1 MFQKK
6 YFRSKKYSIL
16 IPSLCA
22 LGMLTACTQSHEPI
36 EETKFKETE
45 ITINAGGSGS
55 SQNTTAPDE
64 KSTMADTA
72 AAETSAVSHN
82 DTSPAS
88 NTADMAARFGEHCI
102 SEQTFEVELSEYSGK
117 VYFVPFSPSNSEDFH
132 MQIIQDDNILT
143 YIPAYVPA
151 NLSGESFTSLD
162 AVSFYDINFDGNTD
176 ILLIETYGSTTFAAV
191 YYGYNAYGADDEKY
205 FVVQEELSDNLTRQA
220 SPLSVSQIRT
230 LLSAGKRNGEFS
242 DYKEAYQ
249 AVAGLWNLDRDGD
262 IQFSLIYVDDDDI
275 PELSAGLNG
284 YYTSLYTYD
293 NGRVYTLMEQ
303 WPYGV
308 MGNAGYEYSP
318 RKNSIRNDNA
328 DYAGAILHTTY
339 MTVTDR
345 HTLDIVAQIT
355 FYNFDDSNG
364 NGMPDEDEMGSMGMY
379 GVSYLNGVEATDEQ
393 CAAYDVGGYEFIT
406 GTMTFDSLLSALNR

>member
-6 YFRSKKYSIL
+6 YFRFKKYSIL
-16 IPSLCA
+16 ILSLCA
-22 LGMLTACTQSHEPI
+22 LAMLTACTQSHKPI
-36 EETKFKETE
+36 EETKPKETE
-45 ITINAGGSGS
+45 ITISVDGSGS
-55 SQNTTAPDE
+55 SQNTTAPEE
-64 KSTMADTA
+64 KRTTADTA
-72 AAETSAVSHN
+72 AAETSPSPHN
-82 DTSPAS
+82 DTSSAS

-117 VYFVPFSPSNSEDFH
+117 VYFVPFSPSYDEDFH
-132 MQIIQDDNILT
+132 MQIIQDNNVLAS
-143 YIPAYVPA
+143 IPAYLPA
-151 NLSGESFTSLD
+151 NLSGEGFTSLD

-191 YYGYNAYGADDEKY
+191 YYGYDANGADYEKY

-220 SPLSVSQIRT
+220 SPLSVAQIRI
-230 LLSAGKRNGEFS
+230 LLSSGKRNGEFS

-249 AVAGLWNLDRDGD
+249 AVAGLWNLARGSE

-293 NGRVYTLMEQ
+293 NGRVYTLMDE
-303 WPYGV
+303 WPYGA

-328 DYAGAILHTTY
+328 DYAGAILYTTY

-345 HTLDIVAQIT
+345 HTLDTVAQIT

-406 GTMTFDSLLSALNR
+406 GTMTFDSLLSTLNR